1 MSVVVL
7 ASAKASPGV
16 TTLTLAMALGWPRG
30 EDRRVRV
37 LEADTDGGVLA
48 ARLGLRA
55 EPNLAGLA
63 VAGRRGLTPETLAG
77 HEQEVAEGVRLIAAP
92 ASSEQLHVALGVLT
106 PNLVA
111 ALAADTETD
120 TLVDAGRL
128 SSRSPL
134 VDLARCAGLTLL
146 VAAARRDQVEI
157 VAARVAALRE
167 VGCAVG
173 LVCTQARSPH
183 LPAEFAEVAGVELVG
198 VIGNDARAAAA
209 LCGES
214 VLSDRLL
221 ARSVLVRQAT
231 DLAYAVVERLRP
243 RLEPHAPWAL
253 VPSGR
258 ER

>member
-30 EDRRVRV
+30 ESRQVRV

-48 ARLGLRA
+48 ARLGLHA
-55 EPNLAGLA
+55 EPNVAGLA
-63 VAGRRGLTPETLAG
+63 VAGRRGLSREILTS

-92 ASSEQLHVALGVLT
+92 ASSEQVHVSLGVLS

-128 SSRSPL
+128 SPRSPL
-134 VDLARCAGLTLL
+134 VDLARHAGLTLL
-146 VAAARRDQVEI
+146 VTSARRDQVEI

-173 LVCTQARSPH
+173 LVCTHARTPH
-183 LPAEFAEVAGVELVG
+183 PPAEFAEVAGVELVG
-198 VIGNDARAAAA
+198 VIGADERTAGA
-209 LCGES
+209 LCGDGI
-214 VLSDRLL
+214 LSDRLL

-243 RLEPHAPWAL
+243 RLEPPAPGAL
-253 VPSGR
+253 IPSGR